1 MADTNRA
8 LVAEC
13 IQEMREAIGTSS
25 ASRVLT
31 SPVDLV
37 AYSFDGTFEQQL
49 PDAAVLPETTEEV
62 EAVVRVAARHGLPII
77 PRGMSSGLAGGSIPT
92 GGGIVVSLT
101 RMNRVLEIDREN
113 MTVAV
118 QAGIVTAD
126 LEAEVGKV
134 GLFYPPDPSS
144 NKQSTIGG
152 NIACNA
158 GGPRCLKYGVTGD
171 YVMGLTV
178 VLADGRILKTGGKP
192 IKNVVGYDLTSL
204 FVGSEGTL
212 GIITEALLRLVAE
225 PQFVR
230 TARAEFLSLED
241 ASRAVNAILAA
252 GVVPA
257 TLELMDETAI
267 ACIEEAMQLGLPLDV
282 EAILIIETDGSDEET
297 VLREIETAARVCRE
311 TGARE
316 VSVARDEEE
325 RASLWRAR
333 RSVSP
338 SLARKAPNKLGE
350 DITVPRSAIP
360 EAVRRIRQISARYG
374 LPIVVFGHAG
384 DGNLHPNILFDR
396 RDPEQW
402 TKVKQMVGE
411 IFRVALDL
419 GGTLSGEH
427 GIGTFK
433 LPYALEA
440 LGQVSVDVQWRVKR
454 ALDPQNILNPGKVLP
469 EP

>member
-1 MADTNRA
+1 MTGQW
-8 LVAEC
+8 
-13 IQEMREAIGTSS
+13 IQELREAIGDHK
-25 ASRVLT
+25 VLS

-62 EAVVRVAARHGLPII
+62 AAVVRIAARHGLPLIA
-77 PRGMSSGLAGGSIPT
+77 RGMSSGLAGGSIPS

-101 RMNRVLEIDREN
+101 RMNRVLEIDEEN

-118 QAGIVTAD
+118 QAGVVTAD
-126 LEAEVGKV
+126 LEAEVAKV
-134 GLFYPPDPSS
+134 GLLYPPDPSS

-192 IKNVVGYDLTSL
+192 IKNVVGYDMTSL

-212 GIITEALLRLVAE
+212 CIITEALLRLMTM
-225 PQFVR
+225 PQFAR

-241 ASRAVNAILAA
+241 ASRTVNAILAA

-267 ACIEEAMQLGLPLDV
+267 VCIEEAMHLGLPVD
-282 EAILIIETDGSDEET
+282 AKAMLIIETDGSDEET
-297 VLREIETAARVCRE
+297 VLREIKTAARVCRE
-311 TGARE
+311 NGARG
-316 VSVARDEEE
+316 VRVARDEEE
-325 RASLWRAR
+325 RADLWRAR

-360 EAVRRIRQISARYG
+360 EAVRRIKAISAQYG

-402 TKVKQMVGE
+402 EKVEHMVGE
-411 IFRVALDL
+411 IFNVALDL

-433 LPYALEA
+433 LPYVTEA
-440 LGQVSVDVQWRVKR
+440 LGPTSIDVQWRVKQ

-469 EP
+469 PDWDNPQP